1 MIRGHGGNIDQT
13 ARQIGCRPNEI
24 IDMSSNINPLGT
36 MPGLLDYL
44 KQNID
49 CLSVLPE
56 VDAETVQQAFA
67 RRHGLDPAAVLAGN
81 GVTQFIYALPLVLAT
96 RHALIVGPTY
106 ADYADACQMHAV
118 PHEFCH
124 TQKADQFQFDTAR
137 IREYSHRAD
146 TVFIC
151 NPNNPTG
158 ALFPKSELVDLCREF
173 PETRFIIDESY
184 LPFVWHGDRQSMQS
198 ANLANVIVFNS
209 MSKIFAAPGL
219 RIGFMIASPRIIQG
233 FKKYWPPWCV
243 NSLAQKAIIWLM
255 RHKDETERFIR
266 QTVQFI
272 QAEKERFTALLKG
285 DSGVR
290 LFPSSTGFMLAH
302 INGNRAAADVNAML
316 LQRKILIRNCENFQ
330 GLSRHYFRVA
340 LKSPAVNRALAE
352 MLQQWPENSSG

>member
-13 ARQIGCRPNEI
+13 ARRIGCQPHEI

-44 KQNID
+44 QRNID
-49 CLSVLPE
+49 CVSVLPE
-56 VDAETVQQAFA
+56 ADAETVQQAFA
-67 RRHGLDPAAVLAGN
+67 QRYDLDPQAVLAGN

-96 RHALIVGPTY
+96 QHALIVGPTY

-118 PHEFCH
+118 PREFCH
-124 TQKADQFQFDTAR
+124 TQKADQFHFNTTR
-137 IREYSHRAD
+137 IRGYLPRAD

-158 ALFPKSELVDLCREF
+158 ALLPKSELLDLCRDF
-173 PETRFIIDESY
+173 PNTRFIIDESY
-184 LPFVWHGDRQSMQS
+184 LPFVLHGDRQSMQNV
-198 ANLANVIVFNS
+198 NLANVIVFTS

-219 RIGFMIASPRIIQG
+219 RIGFMIASPRIIQE

-255 RHKDETERFIR
+255 RHQDKTERFID

-272 QAEKERFTALLKG
+272 QAEKECFLALLNG
-285 DSGVR
+285 DNGVR

-302 INGNRAAADVNAML
+302 INGDQTAADINAML

-330 GLSRHYFRVA
+330 GLSHRYFRVA
-340 LKSPAVNRALAE
+340 LKDPSVNRALAE
-352 MLQQWPENSSG
+352 MLLQLPEN